1 MKRLFSFIT
10 VFGLLFCGM
19 HSAFAQE
26 PDNSVFRPD
35 GPRPERPERPERKKS
50 NPAEVAKKTV
60 DQLNTVVGLN
70 DDQYKKLYKFH
81 LSLEKSRQA
90 EQENMGFPG
99 GRPGMGG
106 PGGRP
111 DGGPG
116 GPGMGGP
123 GGPGGFS
130 GGGPGGNG
138 GPGGG
143 RPQMSEERREMI
155 REMKEERR
163 AAEEALQQKIEKK
176 YRKILTPEQF
186 EKWESYEAEQAI
198 QRELRR
204 KAARSQRPGA
214 DTPGR
219 PDNVT
224 PPDSANLPEL

>member
-10 VFGLLFCGM
+10 FFGLLFCGM

-26 PDNSVFRPD
+26 PDNSSFRPD

-81 LSLEKSRQA
+81 LGLEKSRQA

-123 GGPGGFS
+123 GGPGSFS

-155 REMKEERR
+155 REMMEERR
-163 AAEEALQQKIEKK
+163 AAEEARQQKIEKK

-186 EKWESYEAEQAI
+186 EKWETYEAERVI

-204 KAARSQRPGA
+204 KAARSQRPGT

-224 PPDSANLPEL
+224 PPASANLPEL

>member
-1 MKRLFSFIT
+1 MKRFFSFIT
-10 VFGLLFCGM
+10 VFGFLFCGM
-19 HSAFAQE
+19 HSAFAQNPE
-26 PDNSVFRPD
+26 NSGFRPD
-35 GPRPERPERPERKKS
+35 GPRPERQERKKVD
-50 NPAEVAKKTV
+50 PAEVAQKTV
-60 DQLNTVVGLN
+60 DQLNAVVGLN

-81 LSLEKSRQA
+81 LNLEKSRLA

-99 GRPGMGG
+99 GRPGGG
-106 PGGRP
+106 PGGFP
-111 DGGPG
+111 GGGPG

-155 REMKEERR
+155 REMMEERR
-163 AAEEALQQKIEKK
+163 AAEEARQQKIEKK

-186 EKWESYEAEQAI
+186 EKWETYEAEQAV

-204 KAARSQRPGA
+204 KAARSQQPGT
-214 DTPGR
+214 DTPRR
-219 PDNVT
+219 PDNTT
-224 PPDSANLPEL
+224 PPDRTNLPEL